1 MTALHALLLGIVE
14 GFSEFLPISSTA
26 HLILTSELFR
36 LQQTEFLKTFNI
48 VIQFGAI
55 LSVVVVYW
63 RSLLVRK
70 DVMIRIAIAFIPTAI
85 IGFLLERVIRNIL
98 FENIPTILWS
108 LFIGGIILIVFEKW
122 QGGIGHGP
130 KGRPLGSPV
139 TRTDEMA
146 DMSYRQAF
154 LVGLC
159 QALAVVPGVSRSGA
173 TIVGGMFL
181 GISRKAI
188 VDFSFVLAVP
198 TMLAAT
204 VLSMVK
210 HSDEMSFDQSGLL
223 FIGFVTSFVVALI
236 SIKWLLGYVKKHT
249 FVAFGVYRMVIALVF
264 WTLLF

>member
-14 GFSEFLPISSTA
+14 GFSEFLPVSSTA
-26 HLILTSELFR
+26 HLILTSALLKLE
-36 LQQTEFLKTFNI
+36 QTEFLKTFEV
-48 VIQFGAI
+48 VIQLGAI

-63 RSLLVRK
+63 RSLLVQK
-70 DVMIRIAIAFIPTAI
+70 DVMLRIAIAFIPTAI
-85 IGFLLERVIRNIL
+85 IGFLLERIIRNVL

-108 LFIGGIILIVFEKW
+108 LFIGGIILIAFEKF
-122 QGGIGHGP
+122 HTPSP
-130 KGRPLGSPV
+130 K
-139 TRTDEMA
+139 DIADMK

-154 LVGLC
+154 LIGLC

-173 TIVGGMFL
+173 TIVGGVLL
-181 GISRKAI
+181 GVSRKAI

-223 FIGFVTSFVVALI
+223 AIGFVTSFIIALI
-236 SIKWLLGYVKKHT
+236 SIKWLLGYVKKHS
-249 FVAFGVYRMVIALVF
+249 FAAFGVYRIAIAVLF
-264 WTLLF
+264 FALLF

>member
-108 LFIGGIILIVFEKW
+108 LFIGGLILIVFEKW
-122 QGGIGHGP
+122 HKP
-130 KGRPLGSPV
+130 SS
-139 TRTDEMA
+139 TDVLDMGT
-146 DMSYRQAF
+146 MSYKQAF
-154 LVGLC
+154 LIGLC

-173 TIVGGMFL
+173 TIVGGMLL
-181 GISRKAI
+181 GVSRKAI

-198 TMLAAT
+198 VMLAAT

-249 FVAFGVYRMVIALVF
+249 FVAFGVYRIVIALVF
-264 WTLLF
+264 WTALF

>member
-26 HLILTSELFR
+26 HLILTSALLKLE
-36 LQQTEFLKTFNI
+36 QTEFLKTFEV
-48 VIQFGAI
+48 VIQLGAI

-63 RSLLVRK
+63 RSLLIRK
-70 DVMIRIAIAFIPTAI
+70 DVMLRIIVAFIPTAI
-85 IGFLLERVIRNIL
+85 IGFLLERIIRNVL

-108 LFIGGIILIVFEKW
+108 LFIGGLILIAFEKLH
-122 QGGIGHGP
+122 QSSLSELRPTSKPSP
-130 KGRPLGSPV
+130 KDV
-139 TRTDEMA
+139 A
-146 DMSYRQAF
+146 DMSTMSYKQAF

-173 TIVGGMFL
+173 TIVGGMLF

-223 FIGFVTSFVVALI
+223 AIGFVTSFIVALI

-249 FVAFGVYRMVIALVF
+249 FVAFGVYRIVIALVF

>member
-85 IGFLLERVIRNIL
+85 IGFLLERVIRNVL

-108 LFIGGIILIVFEKW
+108 LFIGGLILIAFEKW
-122 QGGIGHGP
+122 QGGMGH
-130 KGRPLGSPV
+130 RSPV
-139 TRTDEMA
+139 TGTQDMG
-146 DMSYRQAF
+146 DMSYKQAF
-154 LVGLC
+154 LIGLC

-173 TIVGGMFL
+173 TIVGGMLL
-181 GISRKAI
+181 GVSRKAI

-198 TMLAAT
+198 VMLAAT

-249 FVAFGVYRMVIALVF
+249 FVAFGVYRILIALVF